1 MKHTTHTKQLLQEQK
16 NALRAL
22 HDILH
27 FDFEKPHTVHYI
39 KGSYTAKKVLALASD
54 TGYYEPLIAVLTKNK
69 NNYWKDLHLVTIDKY
84 GKIEIDC
91 PAKNYRGN
99 SRIDYFFR
107 KGDFEDIRKK
117 ADTETYII
125 IQSSLDLITPTPE
138 TLDRDKRYIYIPSPY
153 ERAGDGHGNTYINR
167 IKLQHTGEKGTI
179 FEYGTEPGYYVD
191 RSNRTNDINNII
203 DKSGYLLQHR
213 RRELKRRAAA
223 LRAERQKAA
232 YMETD
237 NTAKIAELAEKIQ
250 AAKTRIC
257 EALTQAKTADQ
268 IHEIGKILYWS
279 FARIASDFERY
290 QAKTTEKAYH
300 SIEQS
305 ETAYQAIIKSLDELE
320 V

>member
-84 GKIEIDC
+84 GRIGIDY

-138 TLDRDKRYIYIPSPY
+138 TLDRDKRY
-153 ERAGDGHGNTYINR
+153 
-167 IKLQHTGEKGTI
+167 
-179 FEYGTEPGYYVD
+179 
-191 RSNRTNDINNII
+191 
-203 DKSGYLLQHR
+203 
-213 RRELKRRAAA
+213 
-223 LRAERQKAA
+223 
-232 YMETD
+232 
-237 NTAKIAELAEKIQ
+237 
-250 AAKTRIC
+250 C
-257 EALTQAKTADQ
+257 
-268 IHEIGKILYWS
+268 
-279 FARIASDFERY
+279 
-290 QAKTTEKAYH
+290 
-300 SIEQS
+300 
-305 ETAYQAIIKSLDELE
+305 
-320 V
+320 

>member
-84 GKIEIDC
+84 GRIEIDY

-117 ADTETYII
+117 QTQKPILLYNPRLI
-125 IQSSLDLITPTPE
+125 SLHPP
-138 TLDRDKRYIYIPSPY
+138 RKRSTVIKGIYTFRHPMS
-153 ERAGDGHGNTYINR
+153 
-167 IKLQHTGEKGTI
+167 
-179 FEYGTEPGYYVD
+179 EPGMD
-191 RSNRTNDINNII
+191 
-203 DKSGYLLQHR
+203 
-213 RRELKRRAAA
+213 
-223 LRAERQKAA
+223 
-232 YMETD
+232 
-237 NTAKIAELAEKIQ
+237 TATHI
-250 AAKTRIC
+250 
-257 EALTQAKTADQ
+257 
-268 IHEIGKILYWS
+268 
-279 FARIASDFERY
+279 
-290 QAKTTEKAYH
+290 
-300 SIEQS
+300 
-305 ETAYQAIIKSLDELE
+305 
-320 V
+320 